1 MALQKCIVWNCMA
14 YINILEE
21 IRLLSFRLKHRDSP
35 HKQLGGLFISNKFI
49 QGLSNFV
56 LF

>member
-1 MALQKCIVWNCMA
+1 MAPQKCIVWNCMA

-21 IRLLSFRLKHRDSP
+21 IRLLSYRIKHRDSC

-49 QGLSNFV
+49 QGL
-56 LF
+56 